1 MSVPQSAGITL
12 SAREPEEAAAIIA
25 DEYTEISVQAP
36 PGRPF
41 SLNLH
46 AFALPHLRYGELS
59 FSESRVR
66 TRTYP
71 SYTLCVPTA
80 GSLIATA
87 DDTDD
92 VVYGTEGAVVSP
104 GSRVD
109 AQYLSDGIVIRTV
122 DFEIDLALSEL
133 SALLGRTVVTPPR
146 FSFARP
152 DGPGAAAITR
162 AVAVLHDELRNGS
175 PLMAEPVLAER
186 LGRLVLSSLL
196 LGHPH
201 SYSAE
206 LQGRTHVE
214 GPRAIRQLLDR
225 VHAAPLDFAT
235 VGDLAAA
242 AGLSVRALQDGF
254 RRHVGTSPMT
264 YLRQVRLQKVHE
276 ALLAADPSTATATSI
291 AHSWGFAHY
300 GRFVADYRARFGI
313 SPTRS
318 LRARPGEKLR

>member
-1 MSVPQSAGITL
+1 VSVPESAGITM
-12 SAREPEEAAAIIA
+12 SASEPEEAAAIIA
-25 DEYTEISVQAP
+25 DEYTEIGVQAP
-36 PGRPF
+36 AGRPF
-41 SLNLH
+41 AMNLQ
-46 AFALPHLRYGELS
+46 AFALPNMRYGELS

-92 VVYGTEGAVVSP
+92 VVYGTDGAVVSP

-109 AQYLSDGIVIRTV
+109 ARYLSDGIVIRTV
-122 DFEIDLALSEL
+122 HFEIGLALSEL
-133 SALLGRTVVTPPR
+133 SALLGRSVVTPPR
-146 FSFARP
+146 FNFARP
-152 DGPGAAAITR
+152 EGAGAAAIRR
-162 AVAVLHDELRNGS
+162 AVAVLSDELRSGS

-206 LQGRTHVE
+206 LQGRSRVE
-214 GPRAIRQLLDR
+214 GPRAIRTLLGRID
-225 VHAAPLDFAT
+225 AAPLEFAT

-242 AGLSVRALQDGF
+242 AGLSVRALQDGVA
-254 RRHVGTSPMT
+254 RHVGTSPMT
-264 YLRQVRLQKVHE
+264 YLRQARLQKVHE
-276 ALLAADPSTATATSI
+276 ALVQADPTTATATAI
-291 AHSWGFAHY
+291 ARAWGFAHY
-300 GRFVADYRARFGI
+300 GRFAADYRARFGV

-318 LRARPGEKLR
+318 LRAGPRGDPR